1 MNIITP
7 ITALLALLL
16 SMNAIAEESTSDEA
30 AYVTYKCHIETP
42 NGSNIAVFVWDSQLL
57 IEEQSALLAEYVST
71 VTNERLIVK
80 RIVECLTEDKVF
92 KDALVRELDDA
103 RTY

>member
-16 SMNAIAEESTSDEA
+16 SMNAIAEESTSGKTT
-30 AYVTYKCHIETP
+30 YVTYKCHIETP
-42 NGSNIAVFVWDSQLL
+42 NGPNIAVFSWDPKLL
-57 IEEQSALLAEYVST
+57 IEKQGALLAEYVPT

>member
-1 MNIITP
+1 MNLITSF
-7 ITALLALLL
+7 TAMIVLFLSVGALA
-16 SMNAIAEESTSDEA
+16 AESTSDETT
-30 AYVTYKCHIETP
+30 YVTYKCHIETP
-42 NGSNIAVFVWDSQLL
+42 NGSNIAVFSWDSQLL
-57 IEEQSALLAEYVST
+57 IEEQSALLAEYVPT

-92 KDALVRELDDA
+92 KDAFVRELDDA